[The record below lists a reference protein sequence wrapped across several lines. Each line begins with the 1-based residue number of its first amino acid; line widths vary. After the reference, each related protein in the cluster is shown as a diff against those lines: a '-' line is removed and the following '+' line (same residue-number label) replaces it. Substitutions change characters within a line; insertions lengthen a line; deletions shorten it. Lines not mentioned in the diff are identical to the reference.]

1 MQKQILVVGSIN
13 KDLVLRVDDFPLE
26 GQTILAKSFESSNGG
41 KGANQASA
49 IAKLGGN
56 VSLLGALGNDV
67 FGTELLESLKSS
79 GVDTTHILIKENISS
94 GIAVITLDKNGA
106 NHIMVS
112 AGANALLTNDDVTE
126 DFLNQF
132 DIVIIQLEIPLHFAK
147 HVAMLARKLDKTV
160 ILNPSPAVRLDE
172 DFLGCVNILVPNETE
187 IEIVGGID
195 YVLGCGVEHIVLTLG
210 SKGCELISK
219 DTREHF
225 DAHKVKVVDTT
236 AAGDSFLGALA
247 IRISYG
253 ERMQRAIDFANR
265 VAAMSVTRKGAIS
278 SIPSYDEILRF
289 GLL

>member
-210 SKGCELISK
+210 SNGCELISK